1 MSSAQSSPATAGTAS
16 GSRRAQPRPLSTWQ
30 KVTFVLGNLG
40 WSLGSYGVQN
50 LLNYFYVPNTV
61 DGEPMFPLFIRTGA
75 VLLGLTIVGL
85 VSFGGRLFDA
95 VTDPLIAGISDRTR
109 NAFGKRR
116 LFMAVSGVP
125 LAMSSVVVFLPPRST
140 GGPANMIWLAVSLL
154 AFYLFFT
161 MYMVTISA
169 WVSELG
175 HDSRARLDL
184 ATLSSVGW
192 ALGFGIGN
200 AAYFLQGTFEN
211 AGAAPTA
218 AFQYA
223 MGIFA
228 ILSLVCLYLPVVFI
242 QENQHVTVT
251 TSTAGSFQAVA
262 DTLKDRNF
270 VVFLGSQLCYWI
282 ALTFIQVGIAYI
294 AVTLLDLDKS
304 FASLAMTVLFAAS
317 FLFYVPVNVAARKLG
332 KKKVLVAAYI
342 GLSLVYLFTM
352 FAGRY
357 SMSGAAQGLII
368 AVAAALPIAVFT
380 IIPFAMIA
388 DLADARGRATG
399 NYQTG
404 MYYAVR
410 GLVMKGGIAVSN
422 LLFPTLVLWGGTRVT
437 EFGVRATAV
446 AALVACVIGALV
458 IWRWYHE

>member
-1 MSSAQSSPATAGTAS
+1 MSDSRTAVAAPAARTI
-16 GSRRAQPRPLSTWQ
+16 PLSRWQ

-61 DGEPMFPLFIRTGA
+61 DGTTMFPLYVRTGA

-95 VTDPLIAGISDRTR
+95 ITDPLIAGLSDRTKSP
-109 NAFGKRR
+109 FGKRR
-116 LFMAVSGVP
+116 LFMAISGLPLAAFSVLVFVP
-125 LAMSSVVVFLPPRST
+125 LTPSHS
-140 GGPANMIWLAVSLL
+140 GANIGWLAAALVV
-154 AFYLFFT
+154 FYLFFT

-175 HDSRARLDL
+175 QDSNARLDL

-200 AAYFLQGTFEN
+200 AAYFLQGLFEN
-211 AGAAPTA
+211 GGAEPTR
-218 AFQYA
+218 AFQLA
-223 MGIFA
+223 LSVFA
-228 ILSLVCLYLPVVFI
+228 ILALVCLYLPVVFI
-242 QENQHVTVT
+242 PENRHAKST
-251 TSTAGSFQAVA
+251 TSQSGSFAAIA

-270 VVFLGSQLCYWI
+270 VVFLVSQLCYWI

-294 AVTLLDLDKS
+294 AVTLLGLDKS

-317 FLFYVPVNVAARKLG
+317 FLFYVPVNVVARRIG
-332 KKKVLVAAYI
+332 KKKVLAFAFL

-357 SMSGAAQGLII
+357 PIGGRTQGLII
-368 AVAAALPIAVFT
+368 SIAAALPVAIFT

-388 DLADARGRATG
+388 DMADSRGAKTG
-399 NYQTG
+399 NYQAG

-410 GLVMKGGIAVSN
+410 GLVMKGGIAVAN
-422 LLFPTLVLWGGTRVT
+422 LLFPTLVLWGGTEVT
-437 EFGVRATAV
+437 ALGVRATAV
-446 AALVACVIGALV
+446 AALVACLIGGVVIM
-458 IWRWYHE
+458 RWYREKSI